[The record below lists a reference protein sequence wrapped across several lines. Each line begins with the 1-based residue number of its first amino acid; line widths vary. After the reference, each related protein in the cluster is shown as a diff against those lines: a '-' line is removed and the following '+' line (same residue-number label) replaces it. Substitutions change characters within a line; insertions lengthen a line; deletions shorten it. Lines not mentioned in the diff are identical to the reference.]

1 MVDSLKASE
10 QGLKIVDEARRRKR
24 WQKNAST
31 WVESAKTSEATLR
44 RFWARKSA
52 IDRYAFIAIC
62 KAVGVNWEEVAE
74 PSEIQ
79 ETELP
84 VLSTAKANP
93 SIPNLNFVGRE
104 RAIAS
109 LNTRINQGAK
119 IIVIQAPGGVGKTKL
134 AEEYFNSQGFE
145 LVL

>member
-31 WVESAKTSEATLR
+31 WVEAAKTSEATLK

-84 VLSTAKANP
+84 VVSVASTTP
-93 SIPNLNFVGRE
+93 SLE
-104 RAIAS
+104 D
-109 LNTRINQGAK
+109 
-119 IIVIQAPGGVGKTKL
+119 
-134 AEEYFNSQGFE
+134 
-145 LVL
+145 